1 MYKIKIDLYICII
14 TIILLNSKIKI
25 SNKAK
30 IITSFL
36 ICIIFSYNDNLGL
49 AGFVSLRGLTYG
61 SIGFL
66 ILFVI
71 SLPISGIAFL
81 IERKKIEKNQK
92 ANWFIGNTIDAI
104 FLLSIVSIIFGLL
117 PSLKKVFM

>member
-1 MYKIKIDLYICII
+1 MKLVKIHLHKQLLTKSLY
-14 TIILLNSKIKI
+14 KI